1 MKILNTAVVGT
12 GGRASVHLPIINILN
27 DKYRLISVCDID
39 EDKAKAVAQKYNVR
53 GYTDLSEML
62 DKEKPDVCLIAT
74 QAESHHAIARV
85 LAERK
90 IHILTE
96 TPIAITVPCANL
108 MIDSAKQNGV
118 LLEVSENVRRWPHE
132 RLKRKIVESGI
143 IGDIKEFYLSYTS
156 GSFHGVS
163 GIRAILGTE
172 AVSVVGEFPDD
183 DIVLERGIIQ
193 WSQEINGIYEYNKSK
208 GNYWEI
214 IGTKGSIKGNSLYI
228 GDQKYEVIIET
239 TGEEQKRTIRRS
251 YVKTDPEISWE
262 SPFQEYPL
270 PEEDYISVANAWCS
284 LYDSIVYGKPLDYGS
299 ENAKKDIEL
308 IMAVR
313 GSAAENGKRL
323 YIPLTGMNKYEKI
336 LHSEFKKNYGIDI
349 LDLTL
354 DHLKKKYTLPG
365 SLRELMYY
373 GRIKESI
380 L

>member
-1 MKILNTAVVGT
+1 MKVLNTTVIGT
-12 GGRASVHLPIINILN
+12 GSRAGVHLPIINILH
-27 DKYRLISVCDID
+27 DKYRLIAVCDVD
-39 EDKAKAVAQKYNVR
+39 EDKAKTVAQKYNVI
-53 GYTDLSEML
+53 GYTDLNEML

-74 QAESHHAIARV
+74 QAESHHVIARV

-96 TPIAITVPCANL
+96 TPIAVTVPCADL
-108 MIDSAKQNGV
+108 MIKTAKENGV
-118 LLEVSENVRRWPHE
+118 FLEVSENVRRWPHE

-183 DIVLERGIIQ
+183 DVVLERGTIQ
-193 WSQEINGIYEYNKSK
+193 WSEGINGIYEYNKSR

-228 GDQKYEVIIET
+228 GELKYEIMIET
-239 TGEEQKRTIRRS
+239 TGEGPNRTIKRS
-251 YVKTDPEISWE
+251 YVKTEPEISWE
-262 SPFQEYPL
+262 SPFQNYSL
-270 PEEDYISVANAWCS
+270 PEEDYVAVANAWCS
-284 LYDSIVYGKPLDYGS
+284 LYESIVDGEPLDYGS
-299 ENAKKDIEL
+299 KNAKKDIEL
-308 IMAVR
+308 IIAIR

-323 YIPLTGMNKYEKI
+323 NIPLTEMNKYEKI

-354 DHLKKKYTLPG
+354 DHLKKKYTLSG

-373 GRIKESI
+373 GRVRQ
-380 L
+380 